1 MQLSRAVKIG
11 AVVSGLLTLGAL
23 APIAYA
29 VLSFRSTPGSTGVE
43 PGAWWIIG
51 IAVILASLLA
61 AVIGG
66 AFVAALAWL
75 LRRLS
80 GRSGP

>member
-1 MQLSRAVKIG
+1 MQLSRAVRIG
-11 AVVSGLLTLGAL
+11 AVVSGLLTLAAL

-29 VLSFRSTPGSTGVE
+29 VLSFRSTPESTGVE

-51 IAVILASLLA
+51 AAVILASLMA
-61 AVIGG
+61 AVMGG
-66 AFVAALAWL
+66 AFVAALGWV

-80 GRSGP
+80 SRSEP